1 MDSCYS
7 SSFQV
12 WKKKEAD
19 MMMWCMD
26 RFPTRNGLA
35 TSTAN
40 LWALST
46 PPPLKQSA
54 AAVDKLMGVRCN
66 GRGVNSVTYPSFL
79 RIGPNI
85 KMTGAQSGRSWRCSP
100 SHRHSYTGLM
110 SRFQW
115 RWRFFFSSC
124 RSGACCTAVHCKE
137 DLASNPDWFQIFHQT
152 PRHRIIPDILR
163 LKRKIPFEPALT
175 AIPDRRALEPLLP

>member
-115 RWRFFFSSC
+115 RWRFFFLLVALVPAALLSIAK
-124 RSGACCTAVHCKE
+124 RIW
-137 DLASNPDWFQIFHQT
+137 LAILIDSKFSTKLHGIGLSQIFWDWKE
-152 PRHRIIPDILR
+152 R
-163 LKRKIPFEPALT
+163 F
-175 AIPDRRALEPLLP
+175 LLNPH